1 MVVVQTIDGKLS
13 LSVGNR
19 VTKSNVEIPYREYS
33 VKGYNN
39 NNFYLRV
46 IELKNLIVFKNI
58 PILDVKVFSSFEF
71 TEGQP
76 HSRCSGERMPE
87 GEIPSPSGQA
97 AAVAIR
103 NLRISHK

>member
-46 IELKNLIVFKNI
+46 IELKN
-58 PILDVKVFSSFEF
+58 
-71 TEGQP
+71 
-76 HSRCSGERMPE
+76 
-87 GEIPSPSGQA
+87 
-97 AAVAIR
+97 
-103 NLRISHK
+103 

>member
-39 NNFYLRV
+39 NNFYKRI
-46 IELKNLIVFKNI
+46 IELRKSDCGKKYPKI
-58 PILDVKVFSSFEF
+58 
-71 TEGQP
+71 
-76 HSRCSGERMPE
+76 RCES
-87 GEIPSPSGQA
+87 I
-97 AAVAIR
+97 
-103 NLRISHK
+103 

>member
-39 NNFYLRV
+39 SYFYLRV
-46 IELKNLIVFKNI
+46 IELKKSDCLQKY
-58 PILDVKVFSSFEF
+58 PIL
-71 TEGQP
+71 
-76 HSRCSGERMPE
+76 RCES
-87 GEIPSPSGQA
+87 I
-97 AAVAIR
+97 
-103 NLRISHK
+103 

>member
-46 IELKNLIVFKNI
+46 IELKKSDYLQKY
-58 PILDVKVFSSFEF
+58 P
-71 TEGQP
+71 
-76 HSRCSGERMPE
+76 
-87 GEIPSPSGQA
+87 
-97 AAVAIR
+97 
-103 NLRISHK
+103 NLRCESI